1 MDYGALSSYFD
12 GAVSKTL
19 ADVDI
24 DAGRSNQH
32 EFNGTLP
39 LRSLFGDDDIR
50 DIRTTFAYMCDEAE
64 PEMCDGTVTWYDAR
78 RKHPTRTEYRL
89 YYKDNPPSGRHPLAT
104 SWWSPTPMT
113 SGCSSSSLK
122 KARPSSRS

>member
-50 DIRTTFAYMCDEAE
+50 DIRTTFASCDEAE

-78 RKHPTRTEYRL
+78 PQTSHENRVPSLLQGTT
-89 YYKDNPPSGRHPLAT
+89 PPSGRHPLAT

>member
-39 LRSLFGDDDIR
+39 LLSLIH
-50 DIRTTFAYMCDEAE
+50 I
-64 PEMCDGTVTWYDAR
+64 
-78 RKHPTRTEYRL
+78 
-89 YYKDNPPSGRHPLAT
+89 
-104 SWWSPTPMT
+104 
-113 SGCSSSSLK
+113 
-122 KARPSSRS
+122 